1 MIDKNHP
8 LFIVGMPR
16 SGTKLLR
23 DLLNQ
28 HSKIGIP
35 KAESHFIPYF
45 HDKYKNE
52 DFNNANNIKLI
63 YSDLIKTNFYSFL
76 NSRENIFLGYEIFYD
91 NAKGKDITE
100 IIKFVLLHFVDQNPL
115 QKISIWGDK
124 TPGYIRHTKLL
135 KSLYRNAK
143 FIHIIRDPRDYCY
156 SINRVWK
163 KSIKRASYRYKTE
176 IFKIRE
182 NVTLFKDD
190 YYEVFYE
197 NLISNPLYEMQM
209 IAQFL
214 EIPYEESMIE
224 LSQAPENY
232 GDTKGQTQIISTNKN
247 KYVNYFSKKQVEL
260 IESYCFDIFDILPYE
275 LLFAKKEKIPSKLL
289 LLILKIYD
297 GIVYVPFAI
306 KDHGGI
312 LKGIV
317 NNFRG
322 YSKSSWR
329 F

>member
-23 DLLNQ
+23 DLLNR

-45 HDKYKNE
+45 YDKYKNK
-52 DFNNANNIKLI
+52 DFSNPNNIKLI
-63 YSDLIKTNFYSFL
+63 YLDLIKTNFYSFL
-76 NSRENIFLGYEIFYD
+76 NSRENIFLEYEKFYD

-100 IIKFVLLHFVDQNPL
+100 IIKFVLFYFADNIPL
-115 QKISIWGDK
+115 KKIFIWGDK

-135 KSLYRNAK
+135 KSLYPDAK

-156 SINRVWK
+156 SIKRVWK
-163 KSIKRASYRYKTE
+163 KSIKRAAYRYKTE
-176 IFKIRE
+176 IFKISE
-182 NVTLFKDD
+182 DVALFKGD

-197 NLISNPLYEMQM
+197 NLISNPLYEMEM

-224 LSQAPENY
+224 LSKAPENY
-232 GDTKGQTQIISTNKN
+232 GDTKGQTRIISTNKN
-247 KYVNYFSKKQVEL
+247 KYMNYFSKKQVEL

-275 LLFAKKEKIPSKLL
+275 LLFAKKKKIPSKLL

-297 GIVYVPFAI
+297 GIVYVPFAM

-312 LKGIV
+312 FRGIV